1 VTITEK
7 EDCVIRLAFGS
18 IPRKVTVRLGFA
30 GRLAPNPL
38 GGRTVSC
45 LWDARYKQRPRR
57 LRMAGRLLEPMW
69 SRTGDIHGRNLHT

>member
-1 VTITEK
+1 VTIPEK

-30 GRLAPNPL
+30 GRLAPNPR
-38 GGRTVSC
+38 GGQVAC

-57 LRMAGRLLEPMW
+57 LRMTGRLLEPTW
-69 SRTGDIHGRNLHT
+69 PRTGDTHGRRLYT